1 MSDQPV
7 ANNLRFLLLQVWN
20 ADDPMRGHE
29 IDCFSRS
36 LPCAS
41 CTSSPSPRSASCWGF
56 QAMARAMGAEVVTD
70 HSFAEVGTIWLE
82 LTPEVKQ
89 DPVFGPLGDRFQVQ
103 IGHEDIMTKLPPGA
117 TLLASSGTV
126 RNGAFRFDGKPIY
139 CTQFHP
145 ELDREGLVLR
155 IAAYPEYLPLTGH
168 RTLEELDP
176 RRCRCRDRV
185 RMGVAQAREEGLT
198 LVSRDEVLPQYDVRL
213 LRA

>member
-1 MSDQPV
+1 
-7 ANNLRFLLLQVWN
+7 
-20 ADDPMRGHE
+20 MRGHE

-185 RMGVAQAREEGLT
+185 RFRRATRPARPRPGRRGVALAPPG
-198 LVSRDEVLPQYDVRL
+198 SVRSDGCGTSAGG
-213 LRA
+213 RADPGQP